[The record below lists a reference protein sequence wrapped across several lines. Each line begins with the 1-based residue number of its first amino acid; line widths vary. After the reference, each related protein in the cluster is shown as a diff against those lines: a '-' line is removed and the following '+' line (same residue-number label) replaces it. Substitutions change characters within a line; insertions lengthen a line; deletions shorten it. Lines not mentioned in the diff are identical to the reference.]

1 MFDQVHSH
9 YLQLMAKPISA
20 WQRYLFKELP
30 AKEKLLGITGA
41 RGVGKTTLLLQL
53 LRQQPNYL
61 TKGLYFSLD
70 SLLAADIDLY
80 QLAVEFEQQ
89 GGELLVLDEVH
100 HYPNFEITLKT
111 LYDQLSLRVIF
122 SGSSALELQHSKA
135 DLSRRAVIYSMAG
148 LSFREYINLT
158 QQANLASYSLEDI
171 CANHLEITHTICQ
184 QIRPLALFADY
195 LKLGFYPYFLQSPET
210 YLAKLEQTLALAI
223 DLDLPKVFAIESDKL
238 ASLKKLLVLLSQAKP
253 QEINI
258 TKLAAAIGASRKSVY
273 NYLHYLEQAELITS
287 VWGEGKN
294 TAMMA
299 KPEKLYLSN
308 TNSFYALSPAPNLGT
323 VRETFFVSQLKQQ
336 HSVRYPAKADF
347 LIDDKYLFEIGGKS
361 KTTKQLEG
369 KNNAYL
375 ALDSIEHGSKQRIP
389 LWLFGFLY

>member
-1 MFDQVHSH
+1 MFEQIYAQ
-9 YLQLMAKPISA
+9 YLQLMAKPVVP
-20 WQRYLFKELP
+20 WQRYLFNELP
-30 AKEKLLGITGA
+30 RQEKLMGITGA

-53 LRQQPNYL
+53 LRQHKNPL

-70 SLLAADIDLY
+70 GLLAADLDLY
-80 QLAVEFEQQ
+80 QLAIEFEQQ

-111 LYDQLSLRVIF
+111 LYDQLSLQVIF

-135 DLSRRAVIYSMAG
+135 DLSRRAVVYSMTG

-158 QQANLASYSLEDI
+158 QQTDFKPLSLADI
-171 CANHLEITHTICQ
+171 CAHHLEITHDLCQ
-184 QIRPLALFADY
+184 QIRPLALFKDY
-195 LKLGFYPYFLQSPET
+195 LKFGFYPYFLQAQET

-223 DLDLPKVFAIESDKL
+223 DLDLPKDFAIERDKL

-258 TKLAAAIGASRKSVY
+258 SKLAAAIGASRNSVY
-273 NYLHYLEQAELITS
+273 NYLHYLEQADLITS

-308 TNSFYALSPAPNLGT
+308 TNSLYALSPEPNLGT
-323 VRETFFVSQLKQQ
+323 LRETFFVSQLKQK
-336 HSVRYPAKADF
+336 HSVRYPAQADF
-347 LIDDKYLFEIGGKS
+347 LIDDEYLLEVGGES
-361 KTTKQLEG
+361 KTTKQIAG
-369 KNNAYL
+369 KKKAYL
-375 ALDSIEHGSKQRIP
+375 ALDSIEHGRNNRIP